1 MKTDLA
7 VIETITAEIVF
18 VPGGVNTILQ
28 KIEALVA
35 AGLSD
40 EAAKAAITAIAQ
52 GQVPHTRI
60 SY

>member
-28 KIEALVA
+28 KIEAR
-35 AGLSD
+35 G
-40 EAAKAAITAIAQ
+40 
-52 GQVPHTRI
+52 
-60 SY
+60 